1 VEIFIDHDKLL
12 DTNVC
17 TNAKEKKWCLSLFF
31 SFSTYSSIS
40 IFHYL
45 HSKNWFK
52 ILLSMGVEKLFF
64 LWGAIVNVSR
74 S

>member
-1 VEIFIDHDKLL
+1 VEIFIDYDKFL
-12 DTNVC
+12 DTMC
-17 TNAKEKKWCLSLFF
+17 AQIQKKKIWCLSLFF

-40 IFHYL
+40 IFYYL

-64 LWGAIVNVSR
+64 PVRDN
-74 S
+74 